1 MTSESPEGAAPGP
14 EEAAGWESRDY
25 GRLGPRVWVL
35 GGLMVAL
42 GIATSAL
49 MLGDFEAEGYLYLAF
64 YSIPSNTAIS
74 VFPHEPVLIYYG
86 KIGDVWI
93 TAAAATAGTLVAGW
107 MDHAVFTPVLNLKG
121 RQGWKEGR
129 LYRKAVEYFGRW
141 PFATLVVAG
150 LTPVPLWPFKLLA
163 FSAHYPLRRYLAALA
178 VGRLPRYAAL
188 AWVGLAF
195 GEAIPDWALIALFAA
210 VLLTYMVRA
219 VPEAWR
225 RWRERGDGKE
235 GDAT

>member
-1 MTSESPEGAAPGP
+1 MTNETPEGVPAREEGP
-14 EEAAGWESRDY
+14 ADWETRDY

-42 GIATSAL
+42 GVVTSAL
-49 MLGDFEAEGYLYLAF
+49 MLGDFRAEGYVYLGF

-86 KIGDVWI
+86 KVGNVWI
-93 TAAAATAGTLVAGW
+93 SAAAATAGTLVAGW

-121 RQGWKEGR
+121 RQAWKEGR
-129 LYRKAVEYFGRW
+129 LYRKAAEYFRRW

-178 VGRLPRYAAL
+178 VGRFPRYAVL

-195 GEAIPDWALIALFAA
+195 GEVIPDWALIALFA
-210 VLLTYMVRA
+210 VILLTYAASA
-219 VPEAWR
+219 VPKAWERWKER
-225 RWRERGDGKE
+225 REGGKE
-235 GDAT
+235 R